1 MWAEESHGATLSLGS
16 LWLLCGTGMWV
27 DEPWGAK
34 ATRQDT
40 TDATQA
46 EHVGGPGRGSSDP
59 VLVGFEGRVN
69 TLCCWIGCEV

>member
-1 MWAEESHGATLSLGS
+1 
-16 LWLLCGTGMWV
+16 MWV

-34 ATRQDT
+34 GTRQDT

-59 VLVGFEGRVN
+59 VLVGLKAESIHCVVGLDVR
-69 TLCCWIGCEV
+69 CEKEKSQG